1 MSEHKV
7 SVNWSRESDDFQYKN
22 YNREHTWNFENG
34 IVVQASAAPDYL
46 GKAECVNP
54 EDAYVASLSSC
65 HMLTFLA
72 IASYQGFTIDSY
84 VDEAVGILD
93 KNESGR
99 MAVTQVTLKPTIQFS
114 GEKVPSDEEL
124 NTLHDKAHRECFIA
138 NSVTTEVNL
147 DTRGT

>member
-7 SVNWSRESDDFQYKN
+7 SVNWRRESDDFQYKT
-22 YNREHTWNFENG
+22 YNRGHTWIFENG
-34 IVVQASAAPDYL
+34 IEVKASAAPDYL
-46 GKAECVNP
+46 GSAECVNP

-72 IASYQGFTIDSY
+72 IAAYQGFTIDSY

-93 KNESGR
+93 KTESGKL
-99 MAVTQVTLKPTIQFS
+99 AVTQVTLKPTIHFS
-114 GEKVPSDEEL
+114 GEKKPSEEEL

-138 NSVTTEVNL
+138 NSVNTEVYVNM
-147 DTRGT
+147 R